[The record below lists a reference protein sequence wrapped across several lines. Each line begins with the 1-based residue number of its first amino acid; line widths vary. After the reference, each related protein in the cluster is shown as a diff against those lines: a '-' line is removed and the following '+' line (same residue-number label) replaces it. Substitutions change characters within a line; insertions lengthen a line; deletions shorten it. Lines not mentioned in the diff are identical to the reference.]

1 METAAAVIL
10 GIVALLIL
18 VAVVRSII
26 FKVRAIVA
34 NMPRRIERWK
44 TSFRDYR
51 QLFAKPHRKSTF
63 SVLATIGAGALL
75 LYRFSSADAVTAW
88 LVVSW
93 IVFWLRKWWIADDYY
108 RAAKAAADAERV
120 REEARRQRELRH
132 APPPSVVSL
141 YAIFGLSEKATDADI
156 RAAYRRLVRKYH
168 PDRSKYSKAANAE
181 MFRQVQEAY
190 AELRARRGSWVN

>member
-1 METAAAVIL
+1 METVAAVIL

-18 VAVVRSII
+18 VMVVRSII
-26 FKVRAIVA
+26 FKIRAIVA

-44 TSFRDYR
+44 TSFRDWR
-51 QLFAKPHRKSTF
+51 QLFGRPHRKSTF

-75 LYRFSSADAVTAW
+75 LYRLSPPAITAW
-88 LVVSW
+88 LLVGW
-93 IVFWLRKWWIADDYY
+93 IVFWLRKEWIADDYY

-120 REEARRQRELRH
+120 REEARSQRELRH
-132 APPPSVVSL
+132 VPPPSVVSL

-168 PDRSKYSKAANAE
+168 PDRSKYSQAANAE

-190 AELRARRGSWVN
+190 AELRARRGSWVS